1 MMDDKL
7 KQYIGLFGGLLS
19 AILLFLGTLNI
30 EFEWFNTGSISA
42 FTAVLVAAIP
52 FVLLVY
58 GVYKNSYVL
67 TEKAK
72 KQERAL
78 KQRGLK

>member
-1 MMDDKL
+1 MDDKL

-19 AILLFLGTLNI
+19 AILLFLGTLNV
-30 EFEWFNTGSISA
+30 EFEWFNTDSIGA
-42 FTAVLVAAIP
+42 FEGILIAAIP

-58 GVYKNSYVL
+58 GVYKNTYVL
-67 TEKAK
+67 SEKAK
-72 KQERAL
+72 EQERTL

>member
-1 MMDDKL
+1 MDDKL

-19 AILLFLGTLNI
+19 AILLFLTTLNI
-30 EFEWFNTGSISA
+30 EFEWFNTDSIGA
-42 FTAVLVAAIP
+42 FEGVLIAAVP
-52 FVLLVY
+52 FALLVY
-58 GVYKNSYVL
+58 GVYKNSYVF

>member
-1 MMDDKL
+1 MDDKL

-30 EFEWFNTGSISA
+30 KFDWFNTGSIDA

-52 FVLLVY
+52 FALLIY
-58 GVYKNSYVL
+58 GVWKNTYVL
-67 TEKAK
+67 SEKAK
-72 KQERAL
+72 EQERTL

>member
-1 MMDDKL
+1 MNDKL
-7 KQYIGLFGGLLS
+7 KQHIGLFGGLLS

-30 EFEWFNTGSISA
+30 EFEWFNTGSINA
-42 FTAVLVAAIP
+42 FTAVLIAAIP
-52 FVLLVY
+52 FALLIY
-58 GVYKNSYVL
+58 GVYKNTYLL